1 MTRLT
6 RSPCC
11 GPGQCS
17 RGGWVN
23 TTISPARTSCQLKN
37 AFWTRIRS
45 YTLSVGTMD
54 DEGIQKVWNTYAR
67 TTKASS
73 TATRMMMAV
82 SASDRVLRRRRWLT
96 LAGPASAGPT
106 SAGSAAAGPASAGP
120 AMPAYPDD
128 HLRSARGRDH
138 AQYRLRRARPAACA
152 WVRLARA
159 GRPGWPR
166 RGQQPRRHAQRTSRD
181 EQRAGHRARAPTGTW
196 RQPLPRCTGQVAPGN
211 RARRGPVPDEQR
223 GQFGGLVAVP
233 LAPAEWVAPQHGP
246 DQPGCPGSIHQMP
259 PT

>member
-11 GPGQCS
+11 GPGQGS

-23 TTISPARTSCQLKN
+23 TPISPARTSCQLKN

-82 SASDRVLRRRRWLT
+82 SASDRVLRRRRGLI
-96 LAGPASAGPT
+96 LAEPASAGPT
-106 SAGSAAAGPASAGP
+106 SAGSAAAEPASAGP

-128 HLRSARGRDH
+128 RLRAARGREH
-138 AQYRLRRARPAACA
+138 AKHELRRARPAASA

-159 GRPGWPR
+159 GRPGRPPP
-166 RGQQPRRHAQRTSRD
+166 GPQPPRHAPRTSRAA
-181 EQRAGHRARAPTGTW
+181 QG
-196 RQPLPRCTGQVAPGN
+196 
-211 RARRGPVPDEQR
+211 
-223 GQFGGLVAVP
+223 
-233 LAPAEWVAPQHGP
+233 
-246 DQPGCPGSIHQMP
+246 
-259 PT
+259 